1 MGVFFN
7 KVDSKKTSRYQTK
20 LYFGFTIVIIL
31 NVINSW
37 FLDWFWLYV
46 TTSSALMV
54 LVILLLT
61 TPKRNSKEEWKQLEI
76 ESDEAFENKVN
87 LMLMNGRSDVQAIKY
102 IRKEKNLGLLH
113 AKQYL
118 DRIKESKK

>member
-7 KVDSKKTSRYQTK
+7 KIDSKKTSKYQTK

-31 NVINSW
+31 NLINSW
-37 FLDWFWLYV
+37 FPDWFWLYV
-46 TTSSALMV
+46 TTSSALIL
-54 LVILLLT
+54 LVVLLLT
-61 TPKRNSKEEWKQLEI
+61 TPKQDSNGEWKQLEI
-76 ESDEAFENKVN
+76 DKDEAFENKVN
-87 LMLMNGRSDVQAIKY
+87 LMLMNGRSDVEAIKY
-102 IRKEKNLGLLH
+102 IRKQKNLGLLH